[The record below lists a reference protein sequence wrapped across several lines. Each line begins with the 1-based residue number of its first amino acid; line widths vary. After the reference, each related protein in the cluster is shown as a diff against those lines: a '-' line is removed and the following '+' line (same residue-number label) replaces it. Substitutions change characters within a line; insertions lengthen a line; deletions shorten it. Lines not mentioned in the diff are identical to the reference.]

1 MKFLP
6 FRYAL
11 ISCCVQEGNYVSQS
25 SNKLNRRLTQT
36 CGFLFGIA
44 IAVWVLRGFG
54 ILGFMPGGVIWL
66 LFLAA
71 IAFAILSYMQKT
83 WWRF

>member
-1 MKFLP
+1 MSP
-6 FRYAL
+6 
-11 ISCCVQEGNYVSQS
+11 S
-25 SNKLNRRLTQT
+25 SSKLNRRLTQV
-36 CGFLFGIA
+36 FGIFLGIT

-54 ILGFMPGGVIWL
+54 ILTFIPGGVILL

-71 IAFAILSYMQKT
+71 IAIGILSHLQRT